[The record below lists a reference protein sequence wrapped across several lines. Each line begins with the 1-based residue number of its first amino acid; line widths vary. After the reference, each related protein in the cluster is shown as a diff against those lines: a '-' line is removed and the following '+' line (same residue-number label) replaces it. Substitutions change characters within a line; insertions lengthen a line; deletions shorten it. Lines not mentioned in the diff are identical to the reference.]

1 MSDFKPSQISGDVD
15 ATATIEGISLTKF
28 SSTGVASNV
37 PDTTTTTVHTQSYVA
52 GTFENLVIVS
62 CSGSTNAKFTLYKNT
77 ILFDTMRSSP
87 QRNVSFDFTG
97 APLALALGDTIDV
110 KVEHFHTGVL
120 ETFEATIYG
129 YPA

>member
-1 MSDFKPSQISGDVD
+1 MADFRPQIGGNVD

-28 SSTGVASNV
+28 ASTGTVSSV
-37 PDTTTTTVHTQSYVA
+37 PDTTITLVHTQTYVS

-62 CSGSTNAKFTLYKNT
+62 CSGSANAKFTLYKNT
-77 ILFDTMRSSP
+77 VLFDTKRSTP

-97 APLALALGDTIDV
+97 APLALATGDVIDV
-110 KVEHFHTGVL
+110 KVEHFNTGVL